1 MHGASRS
8 HVPGTTPRVQCERFS
23 AKELKK
29 GGVYDPDDSTCF
41 VIEGALRVE
50 MLLKNGKRS
59 ILCFVFPGEMIKPNR
74 VFKMSEVRIVAT
86 EPSLVVTIGEEE
98 MRDLAARSPSV
109 FARRDMLI
117 DDSTECMLMHTM
129 ELGLH
134 AAEERVANVIY
145 RFAVRGGTM
154 RNGVLEVPLPI
165 LRSDLAHFL
174 ALETETVSRVFTRL
188 RDAGV
193 IDTRGRRSLVVLD
206 MPRLREIT
214 PLSDYVD
221 EKTRMPLT
229 ASGAQGEQPAHTGC
243 PILDITA

>member
-1 MHGASRS
+1 VQAAAR
-8 HVPGTTPRVQCERFS
+8 HVPGTSPRVQCERFS

-29 GGVYDPDDSTCF
+29 GAVYDPDSSACF

-50 MLLKNGKRS
+50 MLLRNGKRS

-86 EPSLVVTIGEEE
+86 EQSLVVTIGEDE
-98 MRDLAARSPSV
+98 MRDLAAKSPTV

-188 RDAGV
+188 RDAGI

-206 MPRLREIT
+206 LPRLREIT

-221 EKTRMPLT
+221 EKARMP
-229 ASGAQGEQPAHTGC
+229 SSVPGGEGAKPSSTGC
-243 PILDITA
+243 PILDVTV